1 MDRPLRTGIE
11 RLNYAD
17 AFIKVDQKPLDLDF
31 WQEDYL
37 KDTSPYSL
45 TTKSRRIGY
54 SFISAMKG
62 LIKGMD
68 PARIKYV
75 RQFVSYN
82 EEDAKEKITYAK
94 EFYHSIPAKYKKKL
108 IKENVNTMEFLDTNK
123 KTTSRLISI
132 ACRPPRGKG
141 GDIVFDEFAIYPKNK
156 ADIIYTAGLPVVA
169 RGGAVEIGS
178 TPLGMIG
185 KFYEILTNKDKYS
198 KYTRM
203 TIPWWFV
210 GKLCTNVPEA
220 VKMARDMETE
230 ERVDRFGTEQIKD
243 QLLSMLLE
251 DFQQEYECSFIDS
264 AMSYITLD
272 LIWANTP
279 GMRDGERVNPLL
291 GGDIEEDRDIQP
303 EEEIEVKV
311 FRDVDSLLAG
321 YPSLLEKYGDGSP
334 IRLYLGYDVARR
346 RDAAVIFLIGKLPNG
361 KKISIAEI
369 EMKNTKFED
378 QLDVVRKIMHNLP
391 VVRAAMD
398 MTGMGEPLGERLQ
411 TEFGTA
417 RVEGILFNIESKEI
431 LAMGVRTGLENNE
444 FLLQNDSRFHRQIH
458 SIKRIPTGVGR
469 FRYDSERD
477 QDGHADSF
485 WAWALANYAV
495 VEGKESKPGFYQ
507 QVRAKKESAATKET
521 VTAGTVTPAKTRG
534 KSLTSLMR
542 NWDRRGG

>member
-1 MDRPLRTGIE
+1 MVKQLRTPDE

-17 AFIKVDQKPLDLDF
+17 AFIQVDMKPLDLDF
-31 WQEDYL
+31 WQEDFI

-45 TTKSRRIGY
+45 TTKSRRTGF
-54 SFISAMKG
+54 SFVVAMKG
-62 LIKGMD
+62 LIKAMD
-68 PARIKYV
+68 PARFKYV

-82 EEDAKEKITYAK
+82 EDDAKEKINYAK
-94 EFYHSIPAKYKKKL
+94 EFYHSIPKKYKKPLVSETKT
-108 IKENVNTMEFLDTNK
+108 TMEFYDTRK

-185 KFYEILTNKDKYS
+185 RFYEILTDETTYS
-198 KYTRM
+198 KYTRI
-203 TIPWWFV
+203 TIPWWFC
-210 GKLCTNVPEA
+210 GKLCNNVPDA
-220 VKMARDMETE
+220 VKHAKEMDTE
-230 ERVDRFGTEQIKD
+230 ERVKKYGEEHVKD
-243 QLLSMLLE
+243 QFLSMLLE
-251 DFQQEYECSFIDS
+251 DFQQEYECMFIDS
-264 AMSYITLD
+264 AMSYITME

-279 GMRDGERVNPLL
+279 GMREEDRNNSLL
-291 GGDIEEDRDIQP
+291 GGDIEEDKDIQP

-311 FRDVDSLLAG
+311 FRDADSLLAG
-321 YPSLLEKYGDGSP
+321 YSSLLEKYSNGEP

-346 RDAAVIFLIGKLPNG
+346 RDAAVVFLIGKLPSG
-361 KKISIAEI
+361 KKLSIAEI

-391 VVRAAMD
+391 VIRAAMD
-398 MTGMGEPLGERLQ
+398 MTGMGEPLYERLQ
-411 TEFGTA
+411 TEFGSA
-417 RVEGILFNIESKEI
+417 KVEGILFNSENKEI
-431 LAMGVRTGLENNE
+431 LALGVRTGLENNE
-444 FLLQNDSRFHRQIH
+444 FLLQNDSRFHKQIH

-495 VEGKESKPGFYQ
+495 VEVKETKPGFYQ
-507 QVRAKKESAATKET
+507 QIKAKKDAVATIETKTAGATKP
-521 VTAGTVTPAKTRG
+521 VKARG
-534 KSLTSLMR
+534 KSLNSLLR
-542 NWDRRGG
+542 NWDRRG